1 MENKVL
7 IFDTTLRDGEQSAGI
22 GMTGDEKMEI
32 ARQLQKMKVRW
43 NHSKNFQIADFKTAL
58 EVLTTGK
65 ASWMPDV
72 SIPPCSQDRSMLTNL
87 AELHPTPT
95 IDRYRSFG
103 IPREAQHSAFYTT

>member
-1 MENKVL
+1 MIDLRIHLEAQKKLYTDAIDSMAENKRAL
-7 IFDTTLRDGEQSAGI
+7 
-22 GMTGDEKMEI
+22 
-32 ARQLQKMKVRW
+32 
-43 NHSKNFQIADFKTAL
+43 HNFRLPNPDFKTAL